1 MPRFKVD
8 LDVDLNTVGGEVV
21 VEAESA
27 EEAVAKVDAGDF
39 SMSDVRH
46 DAEST
51 DPEVE
56 SVHTTGEAEE
66 E

>member
-8 LDVDLNTVGGEVV
+8 LDVGLNVVGGSVV
-21 VEAESA
+21 VEANSA

-39 SMSDVRH
+39 DTSDVRH

-51 DPEVE
+51 DPGVE